1 MRAADFCLEEAS
13 RLRRLATGCTNASLR
28 VELLSR
34 AAEFED
40 LAFSA
45 ADQQQ
50 QRQNESVQTRRQA
63 RPINW
68 LVGVQRATAERLSCL
83 LRLRGTHA
91 AGKAHQ
97 RILERL
103 CEGAVVR

>member
-45 ADQQQ
+45 ADQQ